1 MSKANSKDKGL
12 NKLNLEIKYLPIN
25 QIYPY
30 DNNPRKNDKGVK
42 PLMES
47 IKKFGFSFPIT
58 IDKENV
64 IISGHTRYKAA
75 LKLKLKEVPCVRRED
90 LTDEQDKA
98 LRLVDNQI
106 SSISEWDFGKRED
119 EFKKITSI
127 DLTCLGF
134 EKSTDEFINDMLENE
149 FKSQSPVL
157 DVFEMT
163 LLFPKTEKDDID
175 AYITAC
181 GKEGFVKAILEKV
194 IGGGVLTDA

>member
-75 LKLKLKEVPCVRRED
+75 LKLKLKEDFSCGFSIFFSNFS
-90 LTDEQDKA
+90 TSAIK
-98 LRLVDNQI
+98 LV
-106 SSISEWDFGKRED
+106 S
-119 EFKKITSI
+119 
-127 DLTCLGF
+127 GF
-134 EKSTDEFINDMLENE
+134 LSL
-149 FKSQSPVL
+149 
-157 DVFEMT
+157 
-163 LLFPKTEKDDID
+163 
-175 AYITAC
+175 
-181 GKEGFVKAILEKV
+181 
-194 IGGGVLTDA
+194 